1 MTCAP
6 SAAASDGPNLPHWAT
21 ERHVAEVRKLHTRFG
36 RAQLAKR
43 VGISEWKLRKL
54 LAALGLRAG
63 RGRRWEEE
71 RPDLAPD
78 GHTGSYTA
86 CDYLRD
92 HAGEQSKRR
101 LAREIGCS
109 EASVRCEL
117 WKLGMRI
124 KELRTELTLAEVAR
138 LTGWSEPHVRQL
150 VARKELR
157 AVRLDGVLRVYP
169 SVLRKWMLTNVR
181 RVRWERIA
189 REDVLDSVSLLAGD
203 WGVSDDNAGAQLLAR
218 GQACAG

>member
-1 MTCAP
+1 MTCVP
-6 SAAASDGPNLPHWAT
+6 STSASDPNLPHWAT
-21 ERHVAEVRKLHTRFG
+21 ERHVAEVRRLHTRFG

-43 VGISEWKLRKL
+43 IGISEWKLRKL
-54 LAALGLRAG
+54 LSALGLRAG

-92 HAGEQSKRR
+92 HAGEQGQRR
-101 LAREIGCS
+101 LAREVGCS
-109 EASVRCEL
+109 RSAVRTQL
-117 WKLGMRI
+117 HRLSLGI
-124 KELRTELTLAEVAR
+124 AELRTELSLTDVAR
-138 LTGWSEPHVRQL
+138 LIGWSDRHVRAL
-150 VARKELR
+150 VERRELR

-169 SVLRKWMLTNVR
+169 SVLRKWILTDVR

-189 REDVLDSVSLLAGD
+189 REDVLDVVSLVAGD
-203 WGVSDDNAGAQLLAR
+203 WGVSDDCAGAQLLAR
-218 GQACAG
+218 GQARAG